1 MNLAVILSGVF
12 LAGPALAMPLPD
24 CAGEIAVAKAHVAR
38 VEGDGV
44 LILDDGHAA
53 ILEGIR
59 LPGADRPAA
68 PAAQQALQILQQ
80 FAVGTSLVL
89 TSTPPKQDR
98 YGRIRV
104 QAFDHVWLQMAL
116 LERGLARVEIAPDR
130 EECAPD
136 LYEAEAKAR
145 KASLG
150 LWALPQYAV
159 KQATSLSFDLAG
171 NLTGSF
177 QLVEGRVAN
186 VGVHDGRAF
195 LDFQD
200 DYRQGFSATVAP
212 EDRKAFRNA
221 GFALEDLAGRHV
233 RLRRAIEEFGGRP
246 EIALSNPYQ
255 IEILD

>member
-1 MNLAVILSGVF
+1 MRLAVILGGIF
-12 LAGPALAMPLPD
+12 LASSAHAMPLPD
-24 CAGEIAVAKAHVAR
+24 CAGEVAVAKAHVTR
-38 VEGDGV
+38 VDQDGA
-44 LILDDGHAA
+44 LILEDGRAA

-59 LPGADRPAA
+59 LPGTDRPAA
-68 PAAQQALQILQQ
+68 PVAQQALQVLRQL
-80 FAVGTSLVL
+80 AVETSLVL

-104 QAFDHVWLQMAL
+104 QAFDHVWLQVAL
-116 LERGLARVEIAPDR
+116 LGRGLARVEIAPDR

-136 LYEAEAKAR
+136 FYEAEAKGRA
-145 KASLG
+145 ASLG

-159 KQATSLSFDLAG
+159 KQAAMLSPGLA
-171 NLTGSF
+171 GSF

-195 LDFQD
+195 LDFRN
-200 DYRQGFSATVAP
+200 DYRQRFSATVAP

-233 RLRRAIEEFGGRP
+233 RLRGVIEEFGGRP

-255 IEILD
+255 IEILE

>member
-1 MNLAVILSGVF
+1 MRLATVLTLSGIF
-12 LAGPALAMPLPD
+12 LAGSAQAMPLPD
-24 CAGEIAVAKAHVAR
+24 CAGGVAVAKAPVAR
-38 VEGDGV
+38 VEQDGA

-59 LPGADRPAA
+59 LPGADHPVTLV
-68 PAAQQALQILQQ
+68 AQQALQVLKQL
-80 FAVGTSLVL
+80 AVGTSLVL
-89 TSTPPKQDR
+89 TSTPPRQDR

-104 QAFDHVWLQMAL
+104 QAFDHVWLQVAL

-136 LYEAEAKAR
+136 LYEAETRAR
-145 KASLG
+145 GASLG
-150 LWALPQYAV
+150 LWALPQYVV
-159 KQATSLSFDLAG
+159 KQAVTLSPSLA
-171 NLTGSF
+171 GSF
-177 QLVEGRVAN
+177 QLVEGKVAN

-200 DYRQGFSATVAP
+200 DYHQGFSATVAP
-212 EDRKAFRNA
+212 EDRKAFRNT

-233 RLRRAIEEFGGRP
+233 RLRGVIEEFGGRP

-255 IEILD
+255 IEVLD

>member
-1 MNLAVILSGVF
+1 MRLAVILGGIF
-12 LAGPALAMPLPD
+12 LAGSAQAMPLPD
-24 CAGEIAVAKAHVAR
+24 CAGEVAVAKAHVTR
-38 VEGDGV
+38 VQQDGA
-44 LILDDGHAA
+44 LILDDGRAV
-53 ILEGIR
+53 ILEGVR
-59 LPGADRPAA
+59 LPGADHPVT
-68 PAAQQALQILQQ
+68 PVAQQALQMLRQL
-80 FAVGTSLVL
+80 AVGTSLVL
-89 TSTPPKQDR
+89 TSAPPKQDR

-136 LYEAEAKAR
+136 LYEAEARAR
-145 KASLG
+145 GASLG

-159 KQATSLSFDLAG
+159 KAAATLSPGLA
-171 NLTGSF
+171 GSF
-177 QLVEGRVAN
+177 QLVEGKVAN

-195 LDFQD
+195 LDFRD

-233 RLRRAIEEFGGRP
+233 RLRGVIEEFGGRP